1 MDGQNVQNS
10 GVLTPDEA
18 KLADFLRVRE
28 KQVMEDIRK
37 LAEESSEDGVA
48 WSRAFTSLSRI
59 YGSKSDETF
68 KWYKYFLR
76 KGMIPQPVQMS
87 LLVQLYMDASV
98 DEGFVNTFS
107 RVMKNETPQQRQ
119 DRMAEMK
126 EQLGA
131 NLDEDGCLRLYRGA
145 FKRAF
150 ADRDDS
156 SRPIDRAFCFT
167 LDENTAKQ
175 YAIVWYPEEAT
186 VYKVKVPCEDV
197 AWYSLYD
204 EEKTVIALPQYKGGG
219 LQVLEERQIPA
230 EEYGP
235 QEEKSAARQ
244 AYRRVV
250 LG

>member
-1 MDGQNVQNS
+1 MDGRNTMNP

-18 KLADFLRVRE
+18 KLADFLKVRE
-28 KQVMEDIRK
+28 KQVMEDIRRM
-37 LAEESSEDGVA
+37 AEEKSEDGVS

-76 KGMIPQPVQMS
+76 QGMIPQPVQMS

-98 DEGFVNTFS
+98 DAGFVNTFA
-107 RVMKNETPQQRQ
+107 RVMKNETPQQRE
-119 DRMAEMK
+119 DRIREMK
-126 EQLGA
+126 QQLAA
-131 NLDEDGCLRLYRGA
+131 NLDEDGDLCLYRGA
-145 FKRAF
+145 FVRAF
-150 ADRDDS
+150 ADREDS
-156 SRPIDRAFCFT
+156 SKPIDRAFCFT
-167 LDENTAKQ
+167 LDEKTAHQ
-175 YAIVWYPEEAT
+175 YATIWYPEKAY

-197 AWYSLYD
+197 AWYSLYN

-219 LQVLEERQIPA
+219 LQVIEERLIPE

-250 LG
+250 G